1 MLAVG
6 VHAAGLGPDPAFLWE
21 CDDTGQCEDLWAEA
35 REHDRMV
42 TLLAAAAAVTGWFLA
57 AEGRRAE
64 TETGDAPTPGG
75 PTPQR
80 RGVDVPVVLLGFVG
94 GVILAVSL
102 RIGPALTGTSAGGP
116 PGRDGLL
123 IAALTGA
130 VVSIL
135 VLLVTPRHA
144 PGRLWVAAVP
154 VIDLLALPLLLL
166 ALGRSL
172 HLAAAVT
179 ALAAVIAALIG
190 RTYLEAHGRTPRDAH
205 RIAGLVALAHMATV
219 LLAVPLAAVT
229 VGLGPLVFVVA
240 LLPPLLH
247 GLWFTTLGRGGV
259 DRAPAAP
266 CCGPPARRR
275 ARPAVVLPA
284 AAAIVLMAAWAAWP
298 VPAPPADATPQARPA
313 RHPAAQSSSHSRSA
327 DSTPRWARPRRGS
340 RP

>member
-1 MLAVG
+1 M
-6 VHAAGLGPDPAFLWE
+6 
-21 CDDTGQCEDLWAEA
+21 
-35 REHDRMV
+35 
-42 TLLAAAAAVTGWFLA
+42 
-57 AEGRRAE
+57 
-64 TETGDAPTPGG
+64 
-75 PTPQR
+75 
-80 RGVDVPVVLLGFVG
+80 
-94 GVILAVSL
+94 
-102 RIGPALTGTSAGGP
+102 
-116 PGRDGLL
+116 
-123 IAALTGA
+123 
-130 VVSIL
+130 
-135 VLLVTPRHA
+135 
-144 PGRLWVAAVP
+144 AAVP